1 MTEDAFI
8 FQKIAINDFPF
19 LKSIL
24 QDEELMLLGWG
35 KTYTDAEVMEWIEK
49 ISQQYTEYGYSYFIV
64 KSSIVDKPIG
74 IAGILRTTIDSQL
87 FDEIAYI
94 LKKEY
99 QGRGYATKIAREL
112 IGLAFAEYHLAQVVG
127 QVAIENSFSKK
138 VLEKNGMSYAFSYQR
153 EQNDGKKKYLVY
165 QLSNDCG

>member
-1 MTEDAFI
+1 M
-8 FQKIAINDFPF
+8 
-19 LKSIL
+19 
-24 QDEELMLLGWG
+24 
-35 KTYTDAEVMEWIEK
+35 
-49 ISQQYTEYGYSYFIV
+49 
-64 KSSIVDKPIG
+64 
-74 IAGILRTTIDSQL
+74 IDSQP

-112 IGLAFAEYHLAQVVG
+112 IRLAFEEYHLSQVVG

-138 VLEKNGMSYAFSYQR
+138 VLEKNGMSYAFNYQR
-153 EQNDGKKKYLVY
+153 EQNDEKKKYLVY